1 MMIRTVAVVLLFFTT
16 FSLMVSVQSVAV
28 DRVASS
34 GSGWLS
40 GWTYRKAHNITG
52 STAGEQF
59 NYPIRLNVHYNNGAD
74 NNGEV
79 YLAEK
84 CGLDFGD
91 IRFTDST
98 GASPLDY
105 WIQQKTDGSLA
116 LFWVKVSRV
125 KRVCLAACG
134 SIVMAVVA
142 HDSHS

>member
-1 MMIRTVAVVLLFFTT
+1 MITKTVAVVVLFFTT
-16 FSLMVSVQSVAV
+16 FSLVVSVQSVAV

-59 NYPIRLNVHYNNGAD
+59 NYPIRLNVHYNNGVD

-79 YLAEK
+79 YLAGK
-84 CGLDFGD
+84 CRLDFGD

-116 LFWVKVSRV
+116 LFWVKVS
-125 KRVCLAACG
+125 
-134 SIVMAVVA
+134 
-142 HDSHS
+142 